1 MIDCNIEVYLVVSL
15 FVRDIC
21 KEKNIKMNNKRKLKW
36 GIIGVGNIANK
47 MADALKITPNNLL
60 YAVASKTPSK
70 ARIFADKYGVENA
83 YSYQEIV
90 SSKEIDIIY
99 VATTHNFHFDNAK
112 LALEHGKHVL
122 IEKAFT
128 VNAKEARELV
138 RIAREKNL
146 FLMEAIWTRFLP
158 SVKLLKEKIRDHE
171 IGDVKQ
177 ISIAYGGFV
186 GPDYE
191 KRLKDPALAG
201 GVSLDMGIYAISF
214 VCYLLGELPT
224 DIKSMTRFGEM
235 GADEISNYMFQFP
248 SKCLTSICTS
258 YNLKMTNEAII
269 YGTKGY
275 ITFPEFGAG
284 QRFTIFKHEGT
295 NDIKDTK
302 DVLEKNH
309 DNGFIYQVK
318 EVARCIR
325 EGKLE
330 SKIIPL
336 DETISIMEIIDKM
349 REEWGFI
356 YPFE

>member
-1 MIDCNIEVYLVVSL
+1 MDNTQKV
-15 FVRDIC
+15 
-21 KEKNIKMNNKRKLKW
+21 KW
-36 GIIGVGNIANK
+36 GIIGAGNIAKK
-47 MADALKITPNNLL
+47 MANALKIVPNCQLC
-60 YAVASKTPSK
+60 AVASKTPSK
-70 ARIFADKYGVENA
+70 ARMFADENGVENV

-90 SSKEIDIIY
+90 NSREIDVIY
-99 VATTHNFHFDNAK
+99 VATTHNFHFDNAR

-122 IEKAFT
+122 IEKSFT

-158 SVKLLKEKIRDHE
+158 SMKMLKNKITNHE

-177 ISIAYGGFV
+177 FNISFGGFV
-186 GPDYE
+186 GTEYE

-201 GVSLDMGIYAISF
+201 GVTLDMGIYPISF

-224 DIKSMTRFGEM
+224 DIKSMTRFSDLGV
-235 GADEISNYMFQFP
+235 DEISNYMFRFP
-248 SKCLTSICTS
+248 SGCLTNICTS

-269 YGTKGY
+269 YGTKGF
-275 ITFPEFGAG
+275 ITFPQFSTG
-284 QRFTIFKHEGT
+284 QQFTIYKHEGT
-295 NDIKDTK
+295 NDIKDTIE
-302 DVLEKNH
+302 VLENNH
-309 DNGFIYQVK
+309 DNGFIYQVE
-318 EVARCIR
+318 EVARCIQ

-336 DETISIMEIIDKM
+336 NETIGIMEVMDKM
-349 REEWGFI
+349 RGEWGFS